1 MGFGGFGGIVG
12 GASSDTSAP
21 VTTSTNSTGAGEN
34 IQGGSG
40 NISAQYSQAQ
50 TLNQYNSQNG
60 IPVDAFAGLLDH
72 TLNTLTTGITATGQ
86 IITNAGQQ
94 GQNAANSQLGQQ
106 EQQTLVYIGIGA
118 AVLLAAILLLRK

>member
-40 NISAQYSQAQ
+40 NISAQYEQAQ
-50 TLNQYNSQNG
+50 TLNNFNSQTG
-60 IPVDAFAGLLDH
+60 IPVADFAGLLDH
-72 TLNTLTTGITATGQ
+72 TLGTLTSGITATGQ

-94 GQNAANSQLGQQ
+94 GQQAAANAAGSTNQQ
-106 EQQTLVYIGIGA
+106 ELVYVAIGA
-118 AVLLAAILLLRK
+118 AVLIAALILLRK

>member
-12 GASSDTSAP
+12 GASSDTQAP

-40 NISAQYSQAQ
+40 NISADYEQAQ
-50 TLNQYNSQNG
+50 NLNNYNEQNG
-60 IPVDAFAGLLDH
+60 IPVADFAGLIDH
-72 TLNTLTTGITATGQ
+72 TLGTLTSGITATGQ

-94 GQNAANSQLGQQ
+94 GQQAAANASGSQNQQ
-106 EQQTLVYIGIGA
+106 ELLYIAIGA
-118 AVLLAAILLLRK
+118 AVLIAALILLRK